1 MILRDVAD
9 LTPSQLARTLLS
21 TAQHIRLS
29 RYAKNRWRPKKK
41 PDNRMNKKKR
51 NHISTARILEKRK
64 QASKAMQCWLQEAG
78 ASP

>member
-29 RYAKNRWRPKKK
+29 RYAKNRWRH
-41 PDNRMNKKKR
+41 KKKR

>member
-29 RYAKNRWRPKKK
+29 RYAKNRWRYKKK
-41 PDNRMNKKKR
+41 PDKKKR